1 MADKD
6 QHIDK
11 SIRSAFDKRSLKA
24 PDIWPALDSEMSAIA
39 QNQALDAS
47 INQAFDP
54 DHSTKKA
61 PNALWSG
68 IQSDLNV
75 STESLMDQ
83 KIKTVY
89 EQQDAVF
96 NTKNSTWNSIQR
108 QLNVDKAWNQIQ
120 QILDKHPVITDHR
133 SKMFRFLLAASVLL
147 LFFRTCTPL
156 EYKNDTDVL
165 AIQDSVL
172 LQKEMS
178 EAHEV
183 KSNHQASSINSDAE
197 SAMISKEDHHE
208 STSNQGHINTPE
220 LPNASREVDR
230 IQSKVAK
237 SDISKTKLADLKH
250 QPFNTILHDRQSHET
265 SEHSAV
271 VHPILAQMESV
282 APDTKSTFDTNALL
296 TLEPNNIS
304 VYLQENN
311 PPKASSDE
319 KPMGKLSIG
328 TFLVMNST
336 MILKNQT
343 REGFNSGSHVEN
355 VYGFAGNYGLWMNY
369 RISEHSDIIAE
380 FSLDAVSK
388 QSYNVFF
395 NGAYYNEEW
404 IFKQNRVLLG
414 YKHRFNII
422 KGLKPSSVF
431 LQSGIYAAYLREANL
446 YYNGELMFD
455 GLAMHKRF
463 DMGLNLIIGHEI
475 YLDRLVLQ
483 YGFRTDLGVLDIF
496 NEHDSSGNSEDPTNI
511 LNMGAYIGLG
521 YRF

>member
-11 SIRSAFDKRSLKA
+11 IIKSAFDKRSLNA
-24 PDIWPALDSEMSAIA
+24 PDVWPALNEKMDAIA

-47 INQAFDP
+47 IHQAFDP
-54 DHSTKKA
+54 EKSTKKA
-61 PNALWSG
+61 PIALWSG
-68 IQSDLNV
+68 IQNDLDV
-75 STESLMDQ
+75 STETLMDQ
-83 KIKTVY
+83 KIKSVY
-89 EQQDAVF
+89 DHQDAVF
-96 NTKNSTWNSIQR
+96 NTKNSTWYAIQR
-108 QLNVDKAWNQIQ
+108 QLNVDKAWNQIH

-133 SKMFRFLLAASVLL
+133 SKMIRFLLAASVLF
-147 LFFRTCTPL
+147 LFFRTCTPW
-156 EYKNDTDVL
+156 EYQNDTDVL
-165 AIQDSVL
+165 AKKESIQI
-172 LQKEMS
+172 QNGITE
-178 EAHEV
+178 ENEV
-183 KSNHQASSINSDAE
+183 
-197 SAMISKEDHHE
+197 ISKHQSLSTYTQTQSSVVINDFSNASASDNAYKNSNNRPNTLLNENLIQRVQTKIVNDPTKAFE
-208 STSNQGHINTPE
+208 PTSNLKNTVVQE
-220 LPNASREVDR
+220 QQN
-230 IQSKVAK
+230 
-237 SDISKTKLADLKH
+237 
-250 QPFNTILHDRQSHET
+250 FET

-271 VHPILAQMESV
+271 VNRNLANAESL
-282 APDTKSTFDTNALL
+282 ALNAKYSLDTASLL
-296 TLEPNNIS
+296 TLEPTNLS
-304 VYLQENN
+304 VYQQQNN
-311 PPKASSDE
+311 LSQLTSDK
-319 KPMGKLSIG
+319 KPLGMLSVG

-369 RISEHSDIIAE
+369 RITEHSDIIAE

-404 IFKQNRVLLG
+404 IFKQNRILIG
-414 YKHRFNII
+414 YKHRFNTI
-422 KGLKPSSVF
+422 KGLKPSSIF
-431 LQSGIYAAYLREANL
+431 LQSGVYAAYLREANL

-463 DMGLNLIIGHEI
+463 DMGINLIVGHEI

-483 YGFRTDLGVLDIF
+483 YGFRSDLGVLDVF
-496 NEHDSSGNSEDPTNI
+496 KDKDKSGNSEDPTNI

>member
-24 PDIWPALDSEMSAIA
+24 PDIWPALNSEMDAMA

-54 DHSTKKA
+54 DHSSKKA

-68 IQSDLNV
+68 IQSDLDV
-75 STESLMDQ
+75 STETLLDQ
-83 KIKTVY
+83 KIKSVY
-89 EQQDAVF
+89 EHQDAVF

-156 EYKNDTDVL
+156 EYKNNTDVL
-165 AIQDSVL
+165 AIQESD
-172 LQKEMS
+172 QFHNETN

-183 KSNHQASSINSDAE
+183 KSNLQTSSINLDSESSIISTKDFHE
-197 SAMISKEDHHE
+197 SA
-208 STSNQGHINTPE
+208 SNHGHNNTPE
-220 LPNASREVDR
+220 LPNAFRAVDR
-230 IQSKVAK
+230 VQGNIANSA
-237 SDISKTKLADLKH
+237 ISRTKTADLNH
-250 QPFNTILHDRQSHET
+250 HSTNTVVHERQSHEVL
-265 SEHSAV
+265 EQSAV
-271 VHPILAQMESV
+271 VNPVLAQVESE
-282 APDTKSTFDTNALL
+282 AQNTKSTFDTNALF
-296 TLEPNNIS
+296 TLEPQNLSIDQ
-304 VYLQENN
+304 QENK
-311 PPKASSDE
+311 PSMLSSDK

-369 RISEHSDIIAE
+369 RINEHSDIVAE

-404 IFKQNRVLLG
+404 IFKQNRILLG

-431 LQSGIYAAYLREANL
+431 LQSGVYAAYLREANL
-446 YYNGELMFD
+446 YYNGTLMFD

-496 NEHDSSGNSEDPTNI
+496 DEHDSSGKSEDPTNI